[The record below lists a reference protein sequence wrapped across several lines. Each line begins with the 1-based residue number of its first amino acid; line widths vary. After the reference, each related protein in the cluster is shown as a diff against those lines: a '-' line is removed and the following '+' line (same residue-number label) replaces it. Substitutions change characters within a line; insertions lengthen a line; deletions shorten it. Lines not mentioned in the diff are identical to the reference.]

1 MPQKSYNKES
11 KLFLLA
17 FGKKNLT
24 VTLKKGRKKATINKA
39 NYFYWYLEKKL
50 NRDAQKGGNKKE
62 NTYLAGVESRP
73 QIWRSKGLTI
83 ELLLRLVEDGALK
96 YFLYT
101 VELNLEK
108 KKIDVF
114 WMAGI
119 RTQVTGTRHRRPTTA
134 PITNLCLWRI
144 IKHLYI
150 IIYTWP
156 SNQEHMC
163 DSSFSF

>member
-62 NTYLAGVESRP
+62 NMYQAGVEPRP
-73 QIWRSKGLTI
+73 QI
-83 ELLLRLVEDGALK
+83 
-96 YFLYT
+96 
-101 VELNLEK
+101 
-108 KKIDVF
+108 
-114 WMAGI
+114 
-119 RTQVTGTRHRRPTTA
+119 
-134 PITNLCLWRI
+134 
-144 IKHLYI
+144 
-150 IIYTWP
+150 
-156 SNQEHMC
+156 
-163 DSSFSF
+163 

>member
-62 NTYLAGVESRP
+62 NTYQAGVEPRQ

-83 ELLLRLVEDGALK
+83 ELLLRLVEVKALK
-96 YFLYT
+96 YVLYT

-108 KKIDVF
+108 KREVF

-119 RTQVTGTRHRRPTTA
+119 RTRVTGTRHRRPTTCA
-134 PITNLCLWRI
+134 I
-144 IKHLYI
+144 HLFLFNPELNFVVGI
-150 IIYTWP
+150 SP
-156 SNQEHMC
+156 S
-163 DSSFSF
+163 